1 MSPILDI
8 KGLEVSYGEA
18 RALNGVS
25 LSVKA
30 GSLFAVVGSNGAGKT
45 SLVRAIGGMM
55 RPRGGHIR
63 FDGVDTTGLESSE
76 TCELGIGQ
84 VAEGR
89 QIFPSL
95 TVEENLVLGGALK
108 RAAARRKDN
117 FAHVYEMFPRLKE
130 RRDQK
135 AGTLSGGEQQML
147 AIGRCLMSEP
157 RLIMFDEPS
166 LGLSPVMVELV
177 FTAIVELR
185 RSGLTILLIE
195 QNVSESLEIADEAA
209 VLENGVVVLSGAAA
223 ELAKD
228 ERVRSAYL
236 GL

>member
-1 MSPILDI
+1 MSAILDI

-25 LSVKA
+25 LSVKT

-45 SLVRAIGGMM
+45 SLVRAIGGML
-55 RPRGGHIR
+55 RPTAGHIH
-63 FDGVDTTGLESSE
+63 FDGIETTGLESSK

-95 TVEENLVLGGALK
+95 TVEENLILGAALK
-108 RAAARRKDN
+108 RATARRKDN
-117 FAHVYEMFPRLKE
+117 FARVYQMFPRLKE

-177 FTAIVELR
+177 FAAIVELKK
-185 RSGLTILLIE
+185 SGLTILLIE

-209 VLENGVVVLSGAAA
+209 VLENGVVVLSGPAT
-223 ELAKD
+223 ELAND